1 MSAAADFVKE
11 RAPRATLIMGSAAFL
26 FDFDY
31 DPRLLDD
38 NYLGA
43 DSGKR
48 ADVILIEEVYRVNLE
63 GWQTS
68 RAEASSRIAAILDGY
83 SKVYEEG
90 GFEVFFRKDFNPKE

>member
-1 MSAAADFVKE
+1 
-11 RAPRATLIMGSAAFL
+11 MGSAAFL
-26 FDFDY
+26 FDFDF

-68 RAEASSRIAAILDGY
+68 RAEASSRIAAVLDGY